1 MQNQLLITKKED
13 MYLSAWAED
22 GRIRQ
27 IQADSLESKA
37 VLGNIYVGKV
47 RNVVKNINAAFIE
60 FQKGQMGYLS
70 LNDCKHP
77 IHTDG
82 VIRNDDRVLIGD
94 EIIVQVEKEAVK
106 TKPPTL
112 SAKLD
117 FSGKY
122 IVLSAGGE
130 RVSVSRKIRD
140 KEVRQHLH
148 ELLEPC
154 IDNTT
159 FGIIARTNSS
169 KANDEELLAET
180 QHLMKRC
187 QDLIHTGR
195 HRTKFSCLYQAPS
208 GYLGSIRDLYE
219 DKIQDVVTDSL
230 EVYEQIQN
238 FLKENAWEDKLHLS
252 LWKEEN
258 GKFDAVYD
266 LSKTLDKALKQ
277 RVWLKS
283 GAYLVIQPTEALV
296 SIDVNTGKAIS
307 KKKDV
312 EKTFLKVNLEA
323 AKEIAIQLRLRNLSG
338 MILVDF
344 IDLHQEEYKEELLD
358 RFRKEL
364 SKDPVPA
371 QLIDMT
377 KLGLVEITRKKIR
390 KPLVEQMQSI
400 HSKKEQSLQQ

>member
-1 MQNQLLITKKED
+1 M
-13 MYLSAWAED
+13 
-22 GRIRQ
+22 
-27 IQADSLESKA
+27 
-37 VLGNIYVGKV
+37 
-47 RNVVKNINAAFIE
+47 
-60 FQKGQMGYLS
+60 
-70 LNDCKHP
+70 
-77 IHTDG
+77 
-82 VIRNDDRVLIGD
+82 
-94 EIIVQVEKEAVK
+94 
-106 TKPPTL
+106 
-112 SAKLD
+112 
-117 FSGKY
+117 
-122 IVLSAGGE
+122 
-130 RVSVSRKIRD
+130 
-140 KEVRQHLH
+140 
-148 ELLEPC
+148 
-154 IDNTT
+154 
-159 FGIIARTNSS
+159 
-169 KANDEELLAET
+169 
-180 QHLMKRC
+180 
-187 QDLIHTGR
+187 
-195 HRTKFSCLYQAPS
+195 
-208 GYLGSIRDLYE
+208 
-219 DKIQDVVTDSL
+219 
-230 EVYEQIQN
+230 
-238 FLKENAWEDKLHLS
+238 
-252 LWKEEN
+252 WKEEN

-364 SKDPVPA
+364 SKDPVPS

>member
-77 IHTDG
+77 IHTDA

-140 KEVRQHLH
+140 KEVRLISADGEQLGIMSSRDAMKLAQEA
-148 ELLEPC
+148 ELDLVKIAPGAKPPVC
-154 IDNTT
+154 KIIDY
-159 FGIIARTNSS
+159 G
-169 KANDEELLAET
+169 KY
-180 QHLMKRC
+180 K
-187 QDLIHTGR
+187 
-195 HRTKFSCLYQAPS
+195 
-208 GYLGSIRDLYE
+208 
-219 DKIQDVVTDSL
+219 
-230 EVYEQIQN
+230 YEQTR
-238 FLKENAWEDKLHLS
+238 KEKEAKKKQKTVEIKEVRLSPNIDTNDLNTKVNNAK
-252 LWKEEN
+252 
-258 GKFDAVYD
+258 KF
-266 LSKTLDKALKQ
+266 
-277 RVWLKS
+277 
-283 GAYLVIQPTEALV
+283 
-296 SIDVNTGKAIS
+296 IS
-307 KKKDV
+307 KGNKVKVTLRFRGREMAHVQQSKHILDDFAKQLEDVATV
-312 EKTFLKVNLEA
+312 EKA
-323 AKEIAIQLRLRNLSG
+323 AKLEGRNMSMVLT
-338 MILVDF
+338 
-344 IDLHQEEYKEELLD
+344 EK
-358 RFRKEL
+358 R
-364 SKDPVPA
+364 
-371 QLIDMT
+371 
-377 KLGLVEITRKKIR
+377 
-390 KPLVEQMQSI
+390 
-400 HSKKEQSLQQ
+400 

>member
-1 MQNQLLITKKED
+1 

-77 IHTDG
+77 IHTDA

-122 IVLSAGGE
+122 IVLSVGGE

-154 IDNTT
+154 VDNTT

-187 QDLIHTGR
+187 QDLSI
-195 HRTKFSCLYQAPS
+195 QADTEPS
-208 GYLGSIRDLYE
+208 LVVCIRLLPV
-219 DKIQDVVTDSL
+219 IL
-230 EVYEQIQN
+230 EV
-238 FLKENAWEDKLHLS
+238 
-252 LWKEEN
+252 
-258 GKFDAVYD
+258 
-266 LSKTLDKALKQ
+266 
-277 RVWLKS
+277 S
-283 GAYLVIQPTEALV
+283 GICMK
-296 SIDVNTGKAIS
+296 I
-307 KKKDV
+307 
-312 EKTFLKVNLEA
+312 
-323 AKEIAIQLRLRNLSG
+323 
-338 MILVDF
+338 
-344 IDLHQEEYKEELLD
+344 
-358 RFRKEL
+358 RFRML
-364 SKDPVPA
+364 LP
-371 QLIDMT
+371 
-377 KLGLVEITRKKIR
+377 IR
-390 KPLVEQMQSI
+390 WKSMNRYRTF
-400 HSKKEQSLQQ
+400 